1 MKELLVFLIALVIIS
16 SCALAQDVE
25 IKNISEVNI
34 SEGIV
39 LLDFMATWCT
49 YCRQEMDELQIVHE
63 QYGDEIRIISIDI
76 DPRESTEVI
85 SGYKEEINAGWE
97 FAVDDSGLSTEYQAF
112 NLPTLILLKDGEQ
125 IERYVGTRSASAD
138 ILIEDI
144 EKVL

>member
-1 MKELLVFLIALVIIS
+1 MKELLVFSMVLVIIS
-16 SCALAQDVE
+16 SCVLAQDAE
-25 IKNISEVNI
+25 IKSISEIDI
-34 SEGIV
+34 SEGVV

-49 YCRQEMDELQIVHE
+49 SCRQEMDELQIVYE

-76 DPRESTEVI
+76 DPRESAELI
-85 SGYKEEINAGWE
+85 AGYKEEINAEWA
-97 FAVDDSGLSTEYQAF
+97 FAVDDAGLSTEYQAF
-112 NLPTLILLKDGEQ
+112 SIPTLVLLRDGEQ